1 MNEIINENK
10 NLSQQ
15 FQNLQSKQHTMLE
28 NIEEE
33 IQENSQK
40 LEKMEKEVH
49 LVRKNV
55 EGLILQGLEVQGRL
69 QGRLQGRDYVQ

>member
-1 MNEIINENK
+1 MNEMINENK

-15 FQNLQSKQHTMLE
+15 FQNLQSKQYTILK

-40 LEKMEKEVH
+40 LEKIENEVH
-49 LVRKNV
+49 LVHKNID
-55 EGLILQGLEVQGRL
+55 GLILQGRYYL
-69 QGRLQGRDYVQ
+69 Q